1 MNETKFLYEKLEKY
15 FGEKE
20 INPIPIP
27 PIIEKNLNPKFKIRL
42 YQEKAFK
49 YFIKY

>member
-1 MNETKFLYEKLEKY
+1 MNETKFLYEKLERY

-20 INPIPIP
+20 INAFSIP
-27 PIIEKNLNPKFKIRL
+27 PIIEKNLNPKLKLIP

>member
-1 MNETKFLYEKLEKY
+1 MNETKFLYERLEKY

-20 INPIPIP
+20 INTISIPS
-27 PIIEKNLNPKFKIRL
+27 IIEKNLNPKFKIRA
-42 YQEKAFK
+42 YQAAAFK